1 MWPLSTLSR
10 IVLLHLKKKY
20 VVFLLNVFLQRVKWK
35 SPISVS
41 AGLNILM
48 CGPWEETFAAA
59 SHQVNHQDDLADDD
73 DDDD

>member
-1 MWPLSTLSR
+1 M
-10 IVLLHLKKKY
+10 
-20 VVFLLNVFLQRVKWK
+20 FFLQRVKWK